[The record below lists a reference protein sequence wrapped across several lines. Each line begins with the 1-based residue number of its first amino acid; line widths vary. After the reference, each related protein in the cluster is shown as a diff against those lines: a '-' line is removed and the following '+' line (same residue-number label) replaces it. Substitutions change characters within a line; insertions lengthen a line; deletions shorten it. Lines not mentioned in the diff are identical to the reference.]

1 MIFRSGGYFER
12 IYGIGKEK
20 FQACLLSFQCSM
32 EPRQCIC
39 ERDSSPSP
47 AHALGRSSMG
57 NGLHARIH
65 CADRWESVS
74 DLFPDPSENVP
85 ELPFALRWSL
95 PASGCVSVCGCSDL
109 LVFPG
114 KCRIFCVSVPDFMVH
129 EQYLRKSGVRDS
141 SRVGE
146 VPFHRKSLGRFFA
159 LRERWRLTGEVCVF
173 FLCGILINS
182 FREIYFG
189 REFPAEYLWH
199 IYPGFLFCAGIFSG
213 GSVWFLRKL
222 PNRSAETDAG
232 PDLKETGERNAEE
245 LPAVSSEKE
254 RLFCRFV
261 GKLWSPLKDPVFRW
275 VLLYGILFAFFTQ
288 AEQPIRSKFQYTITN
303 RDGLFMLWVV
313 AGLTFMTRGGQ
324 ILAASFAG
332 KWTDRLG
339 TLRVM
344 GLSQI
349 LTAFAYL
356 FYIAA
361 VLMPN
366 ILFLYGASAVW
377 IFYVG
382 LNVALPKFLMDH
394 AGPDK
399 VSRPAVY
406 GFLSGVG
413 GICGAFFGKSIFD
426 RFPGL
431 LDHYILVFTVFLCV
445 RLLLSLPIFT
455 ASGIARKRQLSEQTE

>member
-146 VPFHRKSLGRFFA
+146 VPVSQKKFGPFFRAERTMASYGGSL
-159 LRERWRLTGEVCVF
+159 RLFSVRHFDQFVPGDLFRQRISSGVSLAYLPRIS
-173 FLCGILINS
+173 FLCRDLFGRQCLVLAEAPKSECGNRCRTGS
-182 FREIYFG
+182 ERNWRAECRRASGGLFREGMSVLPFCW
-189 REFPAEYLWH
+189 EVVEPAER
-199 IYPGFLFCAGIFSG
+199 SG
-213 GSVWFLRKL
+213 L
-222 PNRSAETDAG
+222 P
-232 PDLKETGERNAEE
+232 
-245 LPAVSSEKE
+245 
-254 RLFCRFV
+254 
-261 GKLWSPLKDPVFRW
+261 
-275 VLLYGILFAFFTQ
+275 
-288 AEQPIRSKFQYTITN
+288 
-303 RDGLFMLWVV
+303 
-313 AGLTFMTRGGQ
+313 
-324 ILAASFAG
+324 
-332 KWTDRLG
+332 
-339 TLRVM
+339 M
-344 GLSQI
+344 GLIVWNSVRVFYAGR
-349 LTAFAYL
+349 TAD
-356 FYIAA
+356 
-361 VLMPN
+361 P
-366 ILFLYGASAVW
+366 
-377 IFYVG
+377 
-382 LNVALPKFLMDH
+382 
-394 AGPDK
+394 
-399 VSRPAVY
+399 
-406 GFLSGVG
+406 
-413 GICGAFFGKSIFD
+413 
-426 RFPGL
+426 
-431 LDHYILVFTVFLCV
+431 
-445 RLLLSLPIFT
+445 
-455 ASGIARKRQLSEQTE
+455 E

>member
-1 MIFRSGGYFER
+1 MSGSTALEKKNFRHAFYLSSAVWSLGNAFASGIAVLLLLTHWGGLPWGTASMHAFIAPIVGNLFRIFSPILQKMCPNCRSLCVGLYLLQAVCLCAAALICWFSRENAAYFVCPFL
-12 IYGIGKEK
+12 ILWYT
-20 FQACLLSFQCSM
+20 SN
-32 EPRQCIC
+32 IC
-39 ERDSSPSP
+39 ENL
-47 AHALGRSSMG
+47 AY
-57 NGLHARIH
+57 
-65 CADRWESVS
+65 VT
-74 DLFPDPSENVP
+74 
-85 ELPFALRWSL
+85 
-95 PASGCVSVCGCSDL
+95 L
-109 LVFPG
+109 LVW
-114 KCRIFCVSVPDFMVH
+114 V
-129 EQYLRKSGVRDS
+129 KSL
-141 SRVGE
+141 
-146 VPFHRKSLGRFFA
+146 FHRKSLGRFFA

-245 LPAVSSEKE
+245 LPAVSSGKE

-313 AGLTFMTRGGQ
+313 AGLTFVTRGGQ

-361 VLMPN
+361 ALMPN